1 MRIARN
7 GKRYRGQISERLSFA
22 FHMRYRVRTREEAV
36 EEIVGILERL
46 PDVQERH
53 LEHLERRKRELHGN
67 RSAMEG

>member
-1 MRIARN
+1 M
-7 GKRYRGQISERLSFA
+7 
-22 FHMRYRVRTREEAV
+22 RTREEAV